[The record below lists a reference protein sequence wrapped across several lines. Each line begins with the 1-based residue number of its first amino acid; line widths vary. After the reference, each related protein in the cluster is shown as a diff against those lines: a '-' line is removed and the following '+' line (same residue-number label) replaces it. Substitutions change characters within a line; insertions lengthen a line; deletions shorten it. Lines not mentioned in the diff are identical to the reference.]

1 MFRKSLLVMVVIF
14 ALAAGACGGQ
24 SNQQGAQGDDD
35 GPVRVVATYS
45 ILGDMVENVVGDNVE
60 LTTMVGPGED
70 THTFEASPSDSRA
83 LADADL
89 VFENGL
95 EFETWL
101 NELYKS
107 SGSDAQRV
115 VVTDGIE
122 LIEAG
127 DHGHEEHGD
136 HEGHDHGGE
145 THSEGGSH
153 EEHNHEGE
161 GTHEDHSDE
170 GSHED
175 HEHEGEETHA
185 EHGNEGSHEGGHAHG
200 EHDPHV
206 WQDPNNAVVMVE
218 NVRDALIGA
227 DPDNEDAYQQ
237 NAEEY
242 IGQLEDLD
250 AEVRDQVE
258 AIPEENRK
266 LVTGHQVFAY
276 FAEEY
281 GFEIPGTAIS
291 SLTTEA
297 SDPSA
302 GEIAELSDEIQ
313 EENVPAIFPEK
324 FTTDEQIMERLAN
337 ESGVELAS
345 PLFTG
350 ILAEEGEE
358 GDTYVGMMSYNAQT
372 MADALGGNGGD
383 N

>member
-1 MFRKSLLVMVVIF
+1 MFRKSLLVMVALF
-14 ALAAGACGGQ
+14 ALVVGACGGQ
-24 SNQQGAQGDDD
+24 DDQQGAQGDDGD
-35 GPVRVVATYS
+35 PVRVVATYS
-45 ILGDMVENVVGDNVE
+45 ILGDMVENVVGDDVE

-101 NELYKS
+101 DELYES
-107 SGSDAQRV
+107 SGSEAQRV
-115 VVTDGIE
+115 VVSDGIE
-122 LIEAG
+122 PIEAG
-127 DHGHEEHGD
+127 DHGHKEHGD
-136 HEGHDHGGE
+136 HEEESSHGHGEE
-145 THSEGGSH
+145 THGE
-153 EEHNHEGE
+153 E
-161 GTHEDHSDE
+161 GTHEE
-170 GSHED
+170 
-175 HEHEGEETHA
+175 HEHEGEERHG
-185 EHGNEGSHEGGHAHG
+185 EHGDEGSHEGGHEHG

-218 NVRDALIGA
+218 NVRDALIEA
-227 DPDNEDAYQQ
+227 DPDNEDAYRQ

-250 AEVRDQVE
+250 AEIQNQVE
-258 AIPEENRK
+258 TIPEENRK

-313 EENVPAIFPEK
+313 EENVPAIFPEM
-324 FTTDEQIMERLAN
+324 FTTDEQVMERLAN
-337 ESGVELAS
+337 EADVELAP

-372 MADALGGNGGD
+372 MADALGGNGGG

>member
-1 MFRKSLLVMVVIF
+1 MIWRAELLVLALLVL
-14 ALAAGACGGQ
+14 LAAGACGNQGGQ
-24 SNQQGAQGDDD
+24 QAGQEGNSDS
-35 GPVRVVATYS
+35 PVRVVASYS
-45 ILGDMVENVVGDNVE
+45 ILGDIVENVAGDNVD

-95 EFETWL
+95 EFESWL
-101 NELYKS
+101 DELYES
-107 SGSDAQRV
+107 SGSDAWRV
-115 VVTDGIE
+115 VVSEGIE
-122 LIEAG
+122 PIEAG
-127 DHGHEEHGD
+127 EHGHEDHGD
-136 HEGHDHGGE
+136 HGGHEHGE
-145 THSEGGSH
+145 EAH
-153 EEHNHEGE
+153 EEGD
-161 GTHEDHSDE
+161 T
-170 GSHED
+170 HED
-175 HEHEGEETHA
+175 HEHEGEETHG
-185 EHGNEGSHEGGHAHG
+185 EYSDKGSHGHGHEHG

-218 NVRDALIGA
+218 NVRDALIEA
-227 DPDNEDAYQQ
+227 DPDNEDAYRQ

-242 IGQLEDLD
+242 IGQLEELD
-250 AEVRDQVE
+250 AEVRSQVE
-258 AIPEENRK
+258 GIPEENRK

-276 FAEEY
+276 FADEY

-297 SDPSA
+297 SDPSV
-302 GEIAELSDEIQ
+302 GEIAKLSDEIQ
-313 EENVPAIFPEK
+313 EENVPAIFLEM

-337 ESGVELAS
+337 EAGVELAP

-350 ILAEEGEE
+350 VLAEEGEE

-372 MADALGGNGGD
+372 MADALGGNGDG